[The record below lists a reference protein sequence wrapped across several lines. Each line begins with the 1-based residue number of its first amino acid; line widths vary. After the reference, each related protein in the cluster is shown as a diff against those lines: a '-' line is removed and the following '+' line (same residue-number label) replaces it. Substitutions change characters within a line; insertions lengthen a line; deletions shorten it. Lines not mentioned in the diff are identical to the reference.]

1 MLFKNLESATVT
13 RKNRKILNRLFT
25 GISLLLVFFQ
35 VSGQSADK
43 DAKQQTWKAEK
54 EYLRYER
61 QKNYEGP
68 DDWYGGSPSS
78 IKESDEDVYS
88 GSNNNGSQG
97 IQYNPQ
103 RIQQDRE
110 KQYGP
115 YEQGGGKGD
124 LELDPKVQRPDPIEF
139 PEFDPPDAPDIDLDL
154 PDIDAPNI
162 PMGFWKIV
170 LFLIIAAFVV
180 FLLYYWLKN
189 RMPSEKSVVQD
200 VENDWNP
207 EIVTKSELELRLE
220 EALSREDYRE
230 GIRIYFTFI
239 LKELIRK
246 NWIHW
251 KKDKTN
257 HHYLMEMAAKP
268 KVDRFREC
276 VRIYDLVWYG
286 EYEIN
291 KEVFE
296 MLQPTLL
303 NYYRSLEAAN
313 D

>member
-1 MLFKNLESATVT
+1 MNKGGLIIA
-13 RKNRKILNRLFT
+13 
-25 GISLLLVFFQ
+25 LLLVIFHA
-35 VSGQSADK
+35 SGQT
-43 DAKQQTWKAEK
+43 DAQDIKRKTWKNEK

-68 DDWYGGSPSS
+68 DDWYSGSPSS
-78 IKESDEDVYS
+78 IKDENENFS
-88 GSNNNGSQG
+88 PGSNNSGKQG

-103 RIQQDRE
+103 RIQKDRE

-115 YEQGGGKGD
+115 YEQGGGKGE
-124 LELDPKVQRPDPIEF
+124 LGLDPKVKKPDPIEF
-139 PEFDPPDAPDIDLDL
+139 PEFDPPDAPDIDL
-154 PDIDAPNI
+154 PDIDGPNI
-162 PMGFWKIV
+162 PIGFWKIV
-170 LFLIIAAFVV
+170 LFLIIAAVLV
-180 FLLYYWLKN
+180 TLLYFWLKN
-189 RMPSEKSVVQD
+189 RTPAVKNVEQD

-207 EIVTKSELELRLE
+207 EIISKSELDLLLE
-220 EALSREDYRE
+220 KALADEDYRE

-239 LKELIRK
+239 LKELMRK

-257 HHYLMEMAAKP
+257 HHYLVEMAAKP
-268 KVDRFREC
+268 KVDIFREC

-291 KEVFE
+291 KEIFE

-303 NYYRSLEAAN
+303 NYYRSLEKSN